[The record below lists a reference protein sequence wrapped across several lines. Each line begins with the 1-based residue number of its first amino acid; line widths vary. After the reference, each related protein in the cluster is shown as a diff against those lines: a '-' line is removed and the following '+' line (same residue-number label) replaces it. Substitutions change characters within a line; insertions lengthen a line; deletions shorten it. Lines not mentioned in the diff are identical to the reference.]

1 MPDQDK
7 EHPISPD
14 IVHFENVL
22 DRLVYVQTISIRN
35 YADKARRVEAERR
48 RIERSQA
55 EWLLRAILVLRRLLL
70 TRLQLKL
77 PPQGE
82 IKLLH
87 S

>member
-35 YADKARRVEAERR
+35 YADKARRV
-48 RIERSQA
+48 RIAGPHGPVSYTH
-55 EWLLRAILVLRRLLL
+55 L
-70 TRLQLKL
+70 TL
-77 PPQGE
+77 PTNRE
-82 IKLLH
+82 V
-87 S
+87 